1 MKIDEL
7 IKNIIKE
14 NINKLIN
21 NDGNFDISQIDINT
35 LKSIYWD
42 FRLTPSLNCY
52 DYPLNDNPLL
62 CEERG
67 DIVEPDEVVHLI
79 QQKYNLPSQMI
90 WKRESYHQIYVYIIT
105 AVIGENDK
113 KIEND
118 MQKLGY
124 YLGSR
129 GKIQTIQDM
138 QFQVL
143 QFEPNSEK
151 LTDVTDEIKN
161 KTDYLL
167 HWTPEY
173 NIEHI
178 LNNGLIPS
186 SQNCIFSYPNR
197 IYLIYDKDETEINLL
212 GKKLCYYN
220 KNPKNNGIYCLLR
233 IDISKIND
241 DVKFYYDS
249 NTKTGI
255 FTEQSIPSDIIQ
267 ILKYYNF
274 NKNSHKN

>member
-7 IKNIIKE
+7 IKNIIQE

-21 NDGNFDISQIDINT
+21 NDINFDISQIDIDT
-35 LKSIYWD
+35 LKSVYWD

-67 DIVEPDEVVHLI
+67 DIVEPDEVVYLI

-113 KIEND
+113 KIETD

-129 GKIQTIQDM
+129 GQIQTIQDM

-143 QFEPNSEK
+143 QFESSSAK
-151 LTDVTDEIKN
+151 LTDVTKEIKN

-173 NIEHI
+173 NIKNI
-178 LNNGLIPS
+178 LTNGLIPS
-186 SQNCIFSYPNR
+186 NQNYIFSYPNR
-197 IYLIYDKDETEINLL
+197 IFLIYDKDDNEINLL
-212 GKKLCYYN
+212 GKKLCHYN
-220 KNPKNNGIYCLLR
+220 KNPKNNGIYYLLR
-233 IDISKIND
+233 VDITNISNKIQ
-241 DVKFYYDS
+241 FYYDS
-249 NTKTGI
+249 NTKNGI
-255 FTEQSIPSDIIQ
+255 FTEQSIPANVIE
-267 ILKYYNF
+267 ILKIYNF
-274 NKNSHKN
+274 FTS

>member
-7 IKNIIKE
+7 IKNIIQE

-21 NDGNFDISQIDINT
+21 NDINFDISQIDIDT
-35 LKSIYWD
+35 LKSVYWD

-67 DIVEPDEVVHLI
+67 DIVEPDEVVYLI

-113 KIEND
+113 KIETD

-129 GKIQTIQDM
+129 GQIQTIQDM

-143 QFEPNSEK
+143 QFEPSSAK
-151 LTDVTDEIKN
+151 LTDVTEEIYSSKCNRNSKN
-161 KTDYLL
+161 
-167 HWTPEY
+167 
-173 NIEHI
+173 I
-178 LNNGLIPS
+178 
-186 SQNCIFSYPNR
+186 
-197 IYLIYDKDETEINLL
+197 
-212 GKKLCYYN
+212 
-220 KNPKNNGIYCLLR
+220 
-233 IDISKIND
+233 
-241 DVKFYYDS
+241 
-249 NTKTGI
+249 
-255 FTEQSIPSDIIQ
+255 
-267 ILKYYNF
+267 
-274 NKNSHKN
+274 

>member
-1 MKIDEL
+1 MEIDDKIR
-7 IKNIIKE
+7 IIVRE
-14 NINKLIN
+14 NIDKIIN
-21 NDGNFDISQIDINT
+21 DDINFNISTIDINL
-35 LKSIYWD
+35 LKDIYWD
-42 FRLTPSLNCY
+42 FRLTPSLTSF

-113 KIEND
+113 KIETD

-167 HWTPEY
+167 H
-173 NIEHI
+173 
-178 LNNGLIPS
+178 LI
-186 SQNCIFSYPNR
+186 
-197 IYLIYDKDETEINLL
+197 
-212 GKKLCYYN
+212 
-220 KNPKNNGIYCLLR
+220 
-233 IDISKIND
+233 
-241 DVKFYYDS
+241 
-249 NTKTGI
+249 
-255 FTEQSIPSDIIQ
+255 
-267 ILKYYNF
+267 
-274 NKNSHKN
+274 